1 MGSMKRMSLALLLF
15 FFACQGSNKNNAS
28 GFMGLAVAQALS
40 DHCAEATYKSNVN
53 RYEVTLNGVP
63 SIGCNQATLEGTT
76 HADYAA
82 MQRADFVRAKAI
94 TDAVGGGTG
103 EACERTSALF
113 ASWIQAID
121 DQNWTALPDVDSPE
135 EFSARMTNTRFFPVT
150 SFLAESQTFLTNGLG
165 AGDPNAG
172 NAWVVIDAPLGFG
185 GPVKATPYTQAQ
197 IDAST
202 VADLTLYQSGDLTA
216 HLLAMGNA
224 FSPLV
229 GGGVENP
236 CVQAVFVLIKQKYPG
251 AFGAIRRNSNT
262 GNILTVSAAYQD
274 PGVFD
279 TTLNLNPFMY
289 LSYCEYGTDAEAT
302 HLCAT
307 LNDRFAE

>member
-1 MGSMKRMSLALLLF
+1 MKRISLALLLF

-40 DHCAEATYKSNVN
+40 DHCAEATYKSDVN

-82 MQRADFVRAKAI
+82 MQRADLVRAKAI
-94 TDAVGGGTG
+94 TDAIGGGTG

-185 GPVKATPYTQAQ
+185 GPVKATTYTQAQ

-236 CVQAVFVLIKQKYPG
+236 CVQAVFVLIKQTYPG
-251 AFGAIRRNSNT
+251 AFGSIRRNSNT

-274 PGVFD
+274 PEVFD

>member
-1 MGSMKRMSLALLLF
+1 MGSMKRISLALLLF

-40 DHCAEATYKSNVN
+40 DHCAEATYKSDVN

-82 MQRADFVRAKAI
+82 MQRADLVRAKAI
-94 TDAVGGGTG
+94 TDAIGGGTG

-185 GPVKATPYTQAQ
+185 GPVKATTYTQAQ

-236 CVQAVFVLIKQKYPG
+236 CVQAVFVLIKQTYPG
-251 AFGAIRRNSNT
+251 AFGSIRRNSNT

-274 PGVFD
+274 PEVFD